1 MQPSYNTKAPKV
13 SIIIPSYKT
22 ADLISACLDSVFAQT
37 FSDFEAIVVNDGSPD
52 TPELEKVLQPYSD
65 RIVYIKQENKRAA
78 AARNTAIRHAR
89 GEFLAFLDSD
99 DTWLPDHLANQMS
112 LFAADPSLG
121 LTYANA
127 LQVGD
132 ARREFP
138 FTDLSPSHGEATFEA
153 LIVERCQIPI
163 STVVVRKKAVVDVG
177 MFNEKLPRCD
187 DYDLWVRIAF
197 NGNKIGYTSK
207 VQARLFIG
215 RPGSLGAVNARMAE
229 AYVIMLEQFQR
240 TLPLSEAQRT
250 VVENRTAYAKA
261 LYMLE
266 EGKCRLEARQYE
278 QAKELITGANAYYR
292 RPALSLTVLG
302 LNLVPGATS
311 KLVSFILRKRNGTL
325 A

>member
-1 MQPSYNTKAPKV
+1 MRPSHNTATPKV
-13 SIIIPSYKT
+13 SVIIPSYKT
-22 ADLISACLDSVFAQT
+22 ADLILACLDSVFAQT
-37 FSDFEAIVVNDGSPD
+37 FTDFEAIVVNDGSPD
-52 TPELEKVLQPYSD
+52 TPELEKVIQPYAD

-89 GEFLAFLDSD
+89 GDYLAFLDSD
-99 DTWLPDHLANQMS
+99 DAWLPDHLASQMA
-112 LFAADPSLG
+112 LFAADPSIG

-127 LQVGD
+127 FLVGD
-132 ARREFP
+132 PRREIP
-138 FTDLSPSHGEATFEA
+138 FTELCPSHGEATFEA
-153 LIVERCQIPI
+153 LIEERCQVPI
-163 STVVVRKKAVVDVG
+163 STVVVRKEAVVNVG

-197 NGNKIGYTSK
+197 NGYKIGYTST

-215 RPGSLGAVNARMAE
+215 RPGSLGAMRVKMAE
-229 AYVIMLEQFQR
+229 AYLNMLEQFQR
-240 TLPLSEAQRT
+240 TLPLNDAQRS
-250 VVENRTAYAKA
+250 VVANRAVYAKA

-266 EGKCRLEARQYE
+266 EGKCRLEARQYK

-292 RPALSLTVLG
+292 RSALSLTVLG

-311 KLVSFILRKRNGTL
+311 KLVSFILRKRNGAL

>member
-1 MQPSYNTKAPKV
+1 MRPSHNTAAPKV
-13 SIIIPSYKT
+13 SVIIPSYKT
-22 ADLISACLDSVFAQT
+22 ADLIPACLDSVFAQT

-52 TPELEKVLQPYSD
+52 TPELEKVVQPYSD

-127 LQVGD
+127 LLVGD
-132 ARREFP
+132 PRREIP
-138 FTDLSPSHGEATFEA
+138 FTELCPSHGEATFEA
-153 LIVERCQIPI
+153 LIEERCQVPI

-197 NGNKIGYTSK
+197 DGNKIGYTSK

-215 RPGSLGAVNARMAE
+215 RPGSLGAIRAKMAE

-240 TLPLSEAQRT
+240 TLPLSEAQRS
-250 VVENRTAYAKA
+250 VIENRAVYAKA

-278 QAKELITGANAYYR
+278 QAKELISGANVYYR
-292 RPALSLTVLG
+292 RSALSLTVLG
-302 LNLVPGATS
+302 LNLVPAATS
-311 KLVSFILRKRNGTL
+311 KLVSFILRKRNGAL

>member
-1 MQPSYNTKAPKV
+1 MQPSHHTAAPKV
-13 SIIIPSYKT
+13 SVIIPSYKT
-22 ADLISACLDSVFAQT
+22 ADLIPACLDSVFAQT

-52 TPELEKVLQPYSD
+52 TPELEKVIQPYAD

-99 DTWLPDHLANQMS
+99 DTWLPNHLANQMA

-132 ARREFP
+132 PRREIQ
-138 FTDLSPSHGEATFEA
+138 FTELSPSHGEATFEA
-153 LIVERCQIPI
+153 LIEERCQVPI
-163 STVVVRKKAVVDVG
+163 STVVVRKKAVVDIG

-215 RPGSLGAVNARMAE
+215 RPGSLGAVQARMAE

-240 TLPLSEAQRT
+240 TLPLSEAQRL
-250 VVENRTAYAKA
+250 VVENRTVYAKA

-278 QAKELITGANAYYR
+278 QAKELFTSANAYYR
-292 RPALSLTVLG
+292 RSALSLTVLG
-302 LNLVPGATS
+302 LNIVPGATS
-311 KLVSFILRKRNGTL
+311 KLVSFILRKRNG
-325 A
+325 AM

>member
-1 MQPSYNTKAPKV
+1 MPSHNTTAPRLSV
-13 SIIIPSYKT
+13 VIPSYKT

-52 TPELEKVLQPYSD
+52 TAELEKVLQPYSD

-78 AARNTAIRHAR
+78 AARNTAIRHSR

-99 DTWLPDHLANQMS
+99 DTWLPDHLANQIS
-112 LFAADPSLG
+112 LFAADPSLD

-127 LQVGD
+127 LQIGD
-132 ARREFP
+132 ARGEFP
-138 FTDLSPSHGEATFEA
+138 FTELSPSHGEATFEA

-177 MFNEKLPRCD
+177 MFNETLPRCD

-240 TLPLSEAQRT
+240 TLPLSEAQRS